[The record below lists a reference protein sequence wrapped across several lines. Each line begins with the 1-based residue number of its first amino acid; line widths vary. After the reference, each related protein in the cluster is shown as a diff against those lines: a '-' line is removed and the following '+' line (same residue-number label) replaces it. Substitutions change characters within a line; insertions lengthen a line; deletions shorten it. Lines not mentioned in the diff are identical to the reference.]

1 MEPRHTLC
9 RSQSLILLLLL
20 ATTGCLEN
28 QRKESFLPD
37 AIVET
42 PEERREILD
51 ELISDISVGRSD
63 DSPLAGKWEI
73 MNVIRTPVSVI
84 TEQEAFDLLGIR
96 VVYSRKKAVL
106 PNHACTETGY
116 KIRVEAF
123 ADYFRDNDISADQ
136 LKIKTDLFEVVR
148 LTCNGLEWRV
158 PGAEVIPVE
167 PDRLL
172 IIWDGAFYVLLR
184 QSS

>member
-1 MEPRHTLC
+1 MKLRQTVL
-9 RSQSLILLLLL
+9 SIQSLALLFLLG
-20 ATTGCLEN
+20 APGCLDN
-28 QRKESFLPD
+28 QNKESFLPE
-37 AIVET
+37 VTPET

-51 ELISDISVGRSD
+51 ELISEISVRRSD

-84 TEQEAFDLLGIR
+84 TEQEAFDMLGTP
-96 VVYSRKKAVL
+96 VVYTATKAVL

-116 KIRVEAF
+116 KTRIEVF
-123 ADYFRDNDISADQ
+123 ADYFRDYDISADQ
-136 LKIKTDLFEVVR
+136 LKIKTDLFEVVKI
-148 LTCNGLEWRV
+148 TCNGLEWHV

-172 IIWDGAFYVLLR
+172 IIWDGTVYVLKR
-184 QSS
+184 